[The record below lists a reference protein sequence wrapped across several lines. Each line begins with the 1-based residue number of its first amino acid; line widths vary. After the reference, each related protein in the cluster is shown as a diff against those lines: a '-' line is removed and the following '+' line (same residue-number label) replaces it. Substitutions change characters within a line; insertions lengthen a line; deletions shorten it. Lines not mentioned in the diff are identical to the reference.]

1 MPSFNVILP
10 KLSPTMEDGT
20 IAKWHKREGDYV
32 ESGELLMEVATD
44 KATVEY
50 NALDSGYL
58 RKIVVPE
65 GKLAKVNDPVAI
77 FTEEKDES
85 IEGEKKAEPE
95 PKQVKAEEGKKET
108 PKKDEP
114 KKEAPKEV
122 TKNEEPKK
130 DEPKKE
136 VAEEK
141 PVPKAEERIIASPL
155 AKKMAANRGI
165 DLTKVKGSGPRGR
178 IMSRDLERVEK
189 APVKRGEYEEVELSQ
204 MRRAIATRLSLA
216 KKTIPHFYVTIEIDA
231 LPLFK
236 LREELKVD
244 KIDVTIN
251 DLIVK
256 ATALSLRKHP
266 NVNTGFNEE
275 KQTLMKFK
283 SIDVSVAVS
292 ISEGLI
298 TPIVFEADQK
308 SVREIHEIMLDLS
321 KRAREGKLKP
331 EEYQGGSFTVSNLG
345 MYGVKEFQAII
356 NPPQS
361 AILSV
366 SGILDAPVVRDGQ
379 VVAGKTID
387 LSVSSD
393 HRIVDGVAASE
404 FLKTLKSYLENP
416 ALLLLPEE

>member
-189 APVKRGEYEEVELSQ
+189 APVKRGEYEEVETFSNE
-204 MRRAIATRLSLA
+204 TSDCN
-216 KKTIPHFYVTIEIDA
+216 KTFSCEKNNS
-231 LPLFK
+231 PL
-236 LREELKVD
+236 LCH
-244 KIDVTIN
+244 N
-251 DLIVK
+251 
-256 ATALSLRKHP
+256 
-266 NVNTGFNEE
+266 
-275 KQTLMKFK
+275 
-283 SIDVSVAVS
+283 
-292 ISEGLI
+292 
-298 TPIVFEADQK
+298 
-308 SVREIHEIMLDLS
+308 
-321 KRAREGKLKP
+321 
-331 EEYQGGSFTVSNLG
+331 
-345 MYGVKEFQAII
+345 
-356 NPPQS
+356 
-361 AILSV
+361 
-366 SGILDAPVVRDGQ
+366 
-379 VVAGKTID
+379 
-387 LSVSSD
+387 
-393 HRIVDGVAASE
+393 
-404 FLKTLKSYLENP
+404 
-416 ALLLLPEE
+416 